1 MPYTFLPE
9 NPVRGGIQQRYL
21 DKSGAW
27 DYLGSSKGFCFKSHI
42 LGIMKSIF
50 KVFIFCLSF
59 FVLGCSKKSSSENPD
74 FSIICTTF
82 PLYDWVKNIV
92 GENDSVKVDLL
103 VDSGVDVHSYNPTP
117 KDIVDVS
124 KCDLFVFSGGIS
136 ENWVKDVLN
145 QTGNKSLKVVNLIEF
160 LEEKGRILCV
170 PDGKEVSG
178 TDFCEIELDVHDQ
191 NHTEDC
197 DKEDGDVHQHS
208 HNHSHSHNHDHYSD
222 DEHIWLSL
230 KNAIIICNYLCQ
242 ELCLLDSENAE
253 SYRRNTENYVS
264 KLSNLDLEFE
274 NAVNSASC
282 KTLLFADRFPFVYLT
297 NDYNIDVF
305 AAFVGC
311 SAETEA
317 SFETIAFLST
327 KVDELNLQY
336 LIVLEN
342 SSDKI
347 ANTIIKNSKNKNQEI
362 LILNSIQSCTQKQIA
377 EGLTYFDVMSKNLD
391 VLKKALM

>member
-59 FVLGCSKKSSSENPD
+59 FVLGCSKKSNSTNQE

-82 PLYDWVKNIV
+82 PLYDWVKNII
-92 GENDSVKVDLL
+92 GENNSVKLDLL

-124 KCDLFVFSGGIS
+124 KCDLFIYSGGVS
-136 ENWVKDVLN
+136 ENWVKDILN

-160 LEEKGRILCV
+160 LEEKGRVLCV

-178 TDFCEIELDVHDQ
+178 TDYCEVNLEVHDDHEE
-191 NHTEDC
+191 NHHED
-197 DKEDGDVHQHS
+197 KN
-208 HNHSHSHNHDHYSD
+208 HNHSHSHNHNHDEHSD

-230 KNAIIICNYLCQ
+230 KNAILICNYLCQ
-242 ELCLLDSENAE
+242 ELCSLDSENADL
-253 SYRRNTENYVS
+253 YRRNTENYVS

-274 NAVNSASC
+274 NAVDSANC
-282 KTLLFADRFPFVYLT
+282 RTLLFADRFPFVYLT

-317 SFETIAFLST
+317 SFETIAFLAN

-362 LILNSIQSCTQKQIA
+362 LILNSIQSCSQKQIA
-377 EGLTYFDVMSKNLD
+377 EGLSYFDVMTKNLE
-391 VLKKALM
+391 VLKKAFE

>member
-59 FVLGCSKKSSSENPD
+59 FVLGCSKKSNSTNQE

-82 PLYDWVKNIV
+82 PLYDWVKNII
-92 GENDSVKVDLL
+92 GENNSVKLDLL

-124 KCDLFVFSGGIS
+124 KCDLFIYSGGVS
-136 ENWVKDVLN
+136 ENWVKDILN

-160 LEEKGRILCV
+160 LEEKGRVLCV

-178 TDFCEIELDVHDQ
+178 TDYCEVDLEVHDDHEE
-191 NHTEDC
+191 NHHED
-197 DKEDGDVHQHS
+197 KN
-208 HNHSHSHNHDHYSD
+208 HNHSHSHNHNHDEHSD

-230 KNAIIICNYLCQ
+230 KNAILICNYLCQ
-242 ELCLLDSENAE
+242 ELCSLDSENADL
-253 SYRRNTENYVS
+253 YRRNTENYVS

-274 NAVNSASC
+274 SAVDSASC
-282 KTLLFADRFPFVYLT
+282 RTLLFADRFPFVYLT

-317 SFETIAFLST
+317 SFETIAFLAN
-327 KVDELNLQY
+327 KVDELNLKY

-347 ANTIIKNSKNKNQEI
+347 ANTIIKNSENKNQEI
-362 LILNSIQSCTQKQIA
+362 LILNSIQSCSQKQIA
-377 EGLTYFDVMSKNLD
+377 EGLSYFDVMTKNLE

>member
-1 MPYTFLPE
+1 
-9 NPVRGGIQQRYL
+9 
-21 DKSGAW
+21 
-27 DYLGSSKGFCFKSHI
+27 
-42 LGIMKSIF
+42 MKSIF

-59 FVLGCSKKSSSENPD
+59 FVLGCSKKSNSTNQE

-92 GENDSVKVDLL
+92 GENDSVKIDLL

-124 KCDLFVFSGGIS
+124 KCDLFIYSGGVS
-136 ENWVKDVLN
+136 ENWVKDILN

-160 LEEKGRILCV
+160 LEEKGRVLCV

-178 TDFCEIELDVHDQ
+178 TDYCEVDLEVHDDHEE
-191 NHTEDC
+191 NHHED
-197 DKEDGDVHQHS
+197 KNHNHSYS
-208 HNHSHSHNHDHYSD
+208 HNHNHDEHSD

-230 KNAIIICNYLCQ
+230 KNAILICNYLCQ
-242 ELCLLDSENAE
+242 ELCLLDSENADL
-253 SYRRNTENYVS
+253 YRRNTENYVS

-274 NAVNSASC
+274 NVVDSASC
-282 KTLLFADRFPFVYLT
+282 RTLLFADRFPFVYLT

-317 SFETIAFLST
+317 SFETIAFLAN
-327 KVDELNLQY
+327 KVDELNLKY

-347 ANTIIKNSKNKNQEI
+347 ANTIIKNSKNKNQQI
-362 LILNSIQSCTQKQIA
+362 LILNSIQSCTKTQIA
-377 EGLTYFDVMSKNLD
+377 NGLSYFDVMSKNLE
-391 VLKKALM
+391 VLKKALY

>member
-59 FVLGCSKKSSSENPD
+59 FVLGCSKKFNSTNQE

-92 GENDSVKVDLL
+92 GENNSVKLDLL

-124 KCDLFVFSGGIS
+124 KCDLFIYSGGVS
-136 ENWVKDVLN
+136 ENWVKDILN

-160 LEEKGRILCV
+160 LEEKGRVLCV

-178 TDFCEIELDVHDQ
+178 TDYCEVDLEVHDDHEE
-191 NHTEDC
+191 NHHED
-197 DKEDGDVHQHS
+197 KNHNHNHS
-208 HNHSHSHNHDHYSD
+208 HNHHEHSD

-230 KNAIIICNYLCQ
+230 KNAILICNYLCQ
-242 ELCLLDSENAE
+242 ELCLLDSENADL
-253 SYRRNTENYVS
+253 YRRNTENYVA

-274 NAVNSASC
+274 NAVESASC
-282 KTLLFADRFPFVYLT
+282 RTLLFADRFPFVYLT

-317 SFETIAFLST
+317 SFETIAFLT
-327 KVDELNLQY
+327 NKVDELNLKY

-362 LILNSIQSCTQKQIA
+362 LILNSIQSCSQKQIA
-377 EGLTYFDVMSKNLD
+377 EGLSYFDVMTKNLE

>member
-27 DYLGSSKGFCFKSHI
+27 DYLGSSKGFCFKRHI
-42 LGIMKSIF
+42 LGIMKGIF

-59 FVLGCSKKSSSENPD
+59 FVLGCSKKSNSTNQE

-82 PLYDWVKNIV
+82 PLYDWVKNII
-92 GENDSVKVDLL
+92 GENDSVKIDLL

-117 KDIVDVS
+117 KDIVQVS
-124 KCDLFVFSGGIS
+124 KCDLFVYSGGVS
-136 ENWVKDVLN
+136 ENWVKNILN

-160 LEEKGRILCV
+160 LEEKGRVLCV

-178 TDFCEIELDVHDQ
+178 TDYCEVNLEVHDDHEE
-191 NHTEDC
+191 NHHED
-197 DKEDGDVHQHS
+197 KNHNHNHS
-208 HNHSHSHNHDHYSD
+208 HNHNHDEHSD

-230 KNAIIICNYLCQ
+230 KNAILICNYLCQ
-242 ELCLLDSENAE
+242 ELCLLDSENADL
-253 SYRRNTENYVS
+253 YRRNTENYVA

-274 NAVNSASC
+274 NAVDSASC
-282 KTLLFADRFPFVYLT
+282 RTLLFADRFPFVYLT

-317 SFETIAFLST
+317 SFETIAFLAN
-327 KVDELNLQY
+327 KVDELNLKY

-362 LILNSIQSCTQKQIA
+362 LILNSIQSCTKTQIA
-377 EGLTYFDVMSKNLD
+377 NGLSYFDVMSTNLE
-391 VLKKALM
+391 VLKKALY

>member
-50 KVFIFCLSF
+50 KIFIFCLSF
-59 FVLGCSKKSSSENPD
+59 FVLGCSKKINSTNQD
-74 FSIICTTF
+74 ISIICTTF

-92 GENDSVKVDLL
+92 GENDSVKLDLL

-124 KCDLFVFSGGIS
+124 KCDLFIYSGGIS
-136 ENWVKDVLN
+136 ENWVKDILN

-160 LEEKGRILCV
+160 LEEKGRVLCV

-178 TDFCEIELDVHDQ
+178 TDYCEVDLEVHDDHEE
-191 NHTEDC
+191 NHHED
-197 DKEDGDVHQHS
+197 KN
-208 HNHSHSHNHDHYSD
+208 HNHSHSHNHHEHSD

-230 KNAIIICNYLCQ
+230 KNAILICNYLCQ
-242 ELCLLDSENAE
+242 ELCSLDSENADL
-253 SYRRNTENYVS
+253 YRRNTENYVA

-274 NAVNSASC
+274 NAVESASC
-282 KTLLFADRFPFVYLT
+282 RTLLFADRFPFVYLT

-317 SFETIAFLST
+317 SFETIAFLAN
-327 KVDELNLQY
+327 KVDELNLRY

-342 SSDKI
+342 SSNKI

-362 LILNSIQSCTQKQIA
+362 LILNSIQSCSQKQIA
-377 EGLTYFDVMSKNLD
+377 EGLSYFDVMTKNLE